1 MGTNDIGGGEGEAR
15 TTDRSLIW
23 TEKGPPRQMQRMFSF
38 SDKHTQLGS
47 VRLAQTSLTHRGDEI
62 IDIDLS

>member
-15 TTDRSLIW
+15 TDRSRIW
-23 TEKGPPRQMQRMFSF
+23 TEKRPPRQMQRMFSF
-38 SDKHTQLGS
+38 SDKHTEVGS